1 MSSEEYKNHY
11 MIDEVKYVD
20 EIEEY
25 FFKKNPNVV
34 YINDGVNSDSGLR
47 PNKADFAFLGQ
58 FK

>member
-1 MSSEEYKNHY
+1 